1 MPTDVTVE
9 MQSNSQSS
17 IMYIVRWNSPVA
29 THGEITNYRI
39 EYYPSMM
46 PDTML
51 YLEFGSTVSFCQ
63 LDDLCK
69 CEIIMLK
76 ISLQFRV

>member
-9 MQSNSQSS
+9 MQSNSQP
-17 IMYIVRWNSPVA
+17 IRYIVRWNSPVA

-69 CEIIMLK
+69 YKLFI
-76 ISLQFRV
+76 